1 MPRPARTSLTL
12 MARIADCREDQ
23 AVWGEFVEIYGTH
36 VVRWCRSFGLNE
48 DDARDLS
55 QNVLLRFWRQAKVW
69 RYDPR
74 KRFRSYLRRI
84 TETAWADWQ
93 SSIAI
98 GAPGRGGS
106 ELLRLLCQVPAREDL
121 ISRLEN
127 AFDQELFQR
136 AMVEVKLRVEPHT
149 WQAFELLALASLSGQ
164 EVAERLGMSVHGTY
178 MARHSIQRMIRET
191 VDRLER
197 EICE

>member
-74 KRFRSYLRRI
+74 K
-84 TETAWADWQ
+84 
-93 SSIAI
+93 
-98 GAPGRGGS
+98 
-106 ELLRLLCQVPAREDL
+106 
-121 ISRLEN
+121 
-127 AFDQELFQR
+127 
-136 AMVEVKLRVEPHT
+136 
-149 WQAFELLALASLSGQ
+149 
-164 EVAERLGMSVHGTY
+164 
-178 MARHSIQRMIRET
+178 
-191 VDRLER
+191 
-197 EICE
+197 